1 MVQKPLV
8 DIMHNIKIKTWYAM
22 LFAFL
27 AQFGFKSFKFVTLFK
42 TDNFHNRENKSIAN
56 SGFSYFS

>member
-8 DIMHNIKIKTWYAM
+8 DIMHNIKIKTWYAL

-42 TDNFHNRENKSIAN
+42 TDNFL
-56 SGFSYFS
+56 